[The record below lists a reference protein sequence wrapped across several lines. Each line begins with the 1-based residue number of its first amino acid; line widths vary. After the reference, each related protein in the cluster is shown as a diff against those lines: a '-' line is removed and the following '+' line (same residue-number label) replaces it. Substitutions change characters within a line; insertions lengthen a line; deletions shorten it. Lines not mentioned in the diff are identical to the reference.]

1 VLDKKFVWVKDGPA
15 VAVKVITIVV
25 KPIRVDSFVS
35 VVTRKE
41 VLGVNAVLVITRVE
55 VLVVTVH
62 RVFVRCRVVESV
74 LVDGVKVVITD
85 VVVLTIVLVV
95 VVKSVCTLV
104 VVRMIVEKVVV
115 TLVVNRILVIVLVL
129 PTTLVNVNRSVVDIM
144 RVLAVGKVTTKLA
157 VFVLVVTQVLVTV
170 VVTLRKTVVTSS
182 HWGRICLVN
191 KASRSQ
197 NIFRFILMSIVS
209 WIYI

>member
-1 VLDKKFVWVKDGPA
+1 
-15 VAVKVITIVV
+15 
-25 KPIRVDSFVS
+25 
-35 VVTRKE
+35 
-41 VLGVNAVLVITRVE
+41 VNAVLVITRVD

-62 RVFVRCRVVESV
+62 RVFVRWSVVESV
-74 LVDGVKVVITD
+74 RVDGVKVVITD

-95 VVKSVCTLV
+95 VVNRVCTFV
-104 VVRMIVEKVVV
+104 VVRMIVENVVV
-115 TLVVNRILVIVLVL
+115 TLVVNRMLVIVRVL
-129 PTTLVNVNRSVVDIM
+129 PTTLVTVNRSVVDIM

-191 KASRSQ
+191 KAIRSQ
-197 NIFRFILMSIVS
+197 NIFRFILMLVVS
-209 WIYI
+209 LIYIKLKGKK